1 MSKKEDLL
9 LLAIGEIDDDLIEEA
24 NEPYRKPKF
33 LGTRAFAT
41 IAASLLVVIG
51 IIAGLRLFDIPLFDM
66 NAGGSGNAS
75 PPGNGG
81 DFGGGVG
88 SGDEGSED
96 GSNESTGDDGLH
108 NPITSITINEGS
120 LYLTDSGGYRYVFT
134 LTLTSEIER
143 IDAIFTMYLG
153 SEEFIVATDG
163 ADLDGKNSIGTPKL
177 YVDDVLSLSIPRTPG
192 TYEISFD
199 LSEYTSAGYSLG
211 NRILISPFGYFDTI
225 ALLY

>member
-24 NEPYRKPKF
+24 NEPYRKSKF
-33 LGTRAFAT
+33 WNTRAFAT

-51 IIAGLRLFDIPLFDM
+51 IIAGSRLFDIPLFDM
-66 NAGGSGNAS
+66 NAGGNAS
-75 PPGNGG
+75 PPGGG

-96 GSNESTGDDGLH
+96 GSNETTGDDGLH
-108 NPITSITINEGS
+108 NPITSITINDGS
-120 LYLTDSGGYRYVFT
+120 LSLTDSGGYRYVFT

-163 ADLDGKNSIGTPKL
+163 ADLDGKSSIGTPRL

-199 LSEYTSAGYSLG
+199 LSEYTDAGYSVG